1 LENKIDTTDTS
12 FAAITVLIETLRGKN
27 GCPWDKKQTPRSIVL
42 YLIEETYELMDAIHS
57 GTRRDVC
64 EELGDVLFLV
74 LFILS
79 LFQDNGSFT
88 AEDVIRLNLEKMTRR
103 HPHVFGDATA
113 DTPEEVKQRWSRIK
127 SEEKKGRTV
136 SSILDSIPERLP
148 ALMRSYRVS
157 ERAART
163 GFDWQDISGVIQK
176 AEEEWHEFKKEL
188 ADERNKNNAEA
199 RSMELGDVLFTLV
212 NVGRLSRIHP
222 EEALVSATKK
232 FETRFKAMEKLAQ
245 ESHRPFES
253 LSFEE
258 KHVLWDQV
266 KKTVN

>member
-1 LENKIDTTDTS
+1 M
-12 FAAITVLIETLRGKN
+12 AVLK
-27 GCPWDKKQTPRSIVL
+27 
-42 YLIEETYELMDAIHS
+42 
-57 GTRRDVC
+57 
-64 EELGDVLFLV
+64 
-74 LFILS
+74 
-79 LFQDNGSFT
+79 
-88 AEDVIRLNLEKMTRR
+88 
-103 HPHVFGDATA
+103 
-113 DTPEEVKQRWSRIK
+113 
-127 SEEKKGRTV
+127 
-136 SSILDSIPERLP
+136 
-148 ALMRSYRVS
+148 
-157 ERAART
+157 
-163 GFDWQDISGVIQK
+163 
-176 AEEEWHEFKKEL
+176 KKEL